1 MMDKED
7 VAYVYTHTHTHTHS
21 TRSKERRKS
30 FPVDEEELIHATQ
43 MALEGIMK

>member
-7 VAYVYTHTHTHTHS
+7 VAYVYTHTHTHS
-21 TRSKERRKS
+21 IRSKERRKS

-43 MALEGIMK
+43 MTLEVIMK